1 MHGRMMKRVDVMNP
15 GELGGYSAKH
25 LTVFYTGLYRA
36 LTFPR
41 RIDVRRSGP
50 CRRSSL
56 IMCARVIA
64 GDRR

>member
-1 MHGRMMKRVDVMNP
+1 MLKRVDVMDA

-41 RIDVRRSGP
+41 RIDVGSERTHD
-50 CRRSSL
+50 
-56 IMCARVIA
+56 A
-64 GDRR
+64 